1 MKLTLLTLAST
12 AAFALAVPTATIQK
26 RADYCGQWDSQI
38 SGPYTIY
45 NVRRHERKVTSEEA
59 DEISEPLG
67 QSRRNI
73 RLAMYRR

>member
-12 AAFALAVPTATIQK
+12 AALALAAPTATVQK

-45 NVRRHERKVTSEEA
+45 NVCQHKRKA
-59 DEISEPLG
+59 
-67 QSRRNI
+67 RN
-73 RLAMYRR
+73 